1 MNTSKKIVFFGTEDF
16 SLHALTGLVE
26 AGYNVAAV
34 VTKPDS
40 LRGRHQT
47 LTAPAV
53 KEYALASGITVWQ
66 PKKLSE
72 IASDITALGDVAG
85 VLVSYGKII
94 PQSIIDL
101 FQPGIINVHP
111 SFLPHYRG
119 PAPIEAAIIH
129 GDSQLGIS
137 IMQLTAGMD
146 EGPVYGYTEI
156 DLDGTETQQS
166 LLETVALEG
175 TKTLLRLLPGILD
188 GTITPLPQDDSK
200 ATYTKLLSRD
210 DATLKPEQTN
220 AIDAERKVRAHISFP
235 KTKTNVLGHDII
247 ITKAHVSD
255 TKNTPLDI
263 ECQDGAFLSID
274 ELVAPSGK
282 TMSAEAFL
290 RGYAAA

>member
-26 AGYNVAAV
+26 AGYSVVAV

-53 KEYALASGITVWQ
+53 KEYALSRDIRVWQ
-66 PKKLSE
+66 PTKLTK
-72 IASDITALGDVAG
+72 IASDITALGDVTG

-101 FQPGIINVHP
+101 FHPGIINVHP
-111 SFLPHYRG
+111 SFLPLYRG
-119 PAPIEAAIIH
+119 PAPIEAAIVH
-129 GDSQLGIS
+129 GDAQLGIS

-166 LLETVALEG
+166 LLETVASEG
-175 TKTLLRLLPGILD
+175 TKTLLQLLPGILD
-188 GTITPLPQDDSK
+188 GTITPLSQDDSK

-210 DATLKPEQTN
+210 DAALRPEQTS
-220 AIDAERKVRAHISFP
+220 AIDAERKVRAHLTFP

-255 TKNTPLDI
+255 IKNTPLDI
-263 ECQDGAFLSID
+263 ECQGGAFLSID

>member
-26 AGYNVAAV
+26 AGYNVVAV

-53 KEYALASGITVWQ
+53 KEYALSRGIAVWQ
-66 PKKLSE
+66 PTKLTAVTAD
-72 IASDITALGDVAG
+72 IAELGDVAG

-94 PQSIIDL
+94 PQTVIDL

-111 SFLPHYRG
+111 SFLPLYRG

-129 GDSQLGIS
+129 GDEQLGIS

-166 LLETVALEG
+166 LLETVAREG
-175 TKTLLRLLPGILD
+175 TKTLLQLLPGILD
-188 GTITPLPQDDSK
+188 GSITPLEQDDSK
-200 ATYTKLLSRD
+200 ATYTKLLGKD
-210 DATLKPEQTN
+210 DSLLNAGQTT
-220 AIDAERKVRAHISFP
+220 AVDAERKVRAHLTFP
-235 KTKTNVLGHDII
+235 KTKTNILGHDVI

-263 ECQDGAFLSID
+263 ECRDGAFLSID